1 MMVCRPV
8 SLLFDVTAGIV
19 TSRPSSVLLGAGV
32 VVDVVVVVVDDDVT
46 GCDVAVAAADAVATV
61 VVVGCDVTDG
71 VACGAMKGSAEQKEP
86 FISHLG

>member
-19 TSRPSSVLLGAGV
+19 TSRPSSVLLAAGV

-46 GCDVAVAAADAVATV
+46 GCDVAADAVATV
-61 VVVGCDVTDG
+61 VVVGCDVTDA

-86 FISHLG
+86 SISHLG